1 MGGAEMGRVEMNRVR
16 GRATRCARRTFGD
29 ESASLVCIATRNVG
43 RAVSLIVLVAALL
56 WAPSANAGMTY
67 KIDDVRS
74 FSAGIGLRGS
84 FSATE
89 DGAPNN
95 DDWSNDF
102 NLDNARI
109 YLGGTIL
116 PWLKAELN
124 TECAFCGGDN
134 QKFVVLD
141 AILKFE
147 LNPYFNIWAGRL
159 LVPSE
164 RVEMDG
170 PYYGNVYENYKTPF
184 YPSDFSGGFGTG
196 GAGLY
201 ARDHGVNIWG
211 NVGKLKYVF
220 GAFNGLQ
227 GNANDADHPLWATRI
242 AYQFLD
248 VEDNPAYYT
257 SSSYYGAA
265 HVLTLGLAVQYQND
279 GAGSSAHPGDFLG
292 MSLDLLFEQ
301 PLGGAGVFTF
311 EGEVKRFETNYSI
324 AAFNDNDNFGMFEG
338 NAYTGTALY
347 LLPTATGPG
356 KLQPYVRYTNI
367 DPSASSSRDEFEA
380 GCNYIISGHNA
391 KVSLFYQYGDIA
403 TRGIV
408 DFSPGVTGKK
418 VSAVKLG
425 VQLQI

>member
-1 MGGAEMGRVEMNRVR
+1 MGRVDVNRVR
-16 GRATRCARRTFGD
+16 GRASRCPKRKLRV
-29 ESASLVCIATRNVG
+29 ESDTILRIAAGNVG
-43 RAVSLIVLVAALL
+43 RSVSLIVLLAALL
-56 WAPSANAGMTY
+56 WSPNASAGMTY
-67 KIDDVRS
+67 KIDEVRS
-74 FSAGIGLRGS
+74 FSAGVGLRGS
-84 FSATE
+84 FSAVE
-89 DGAPNN
+89 DGAPNH
-95 DDWSNDF
+95 DDWSNNF
-102 NLDNARI
+102 NVDNARI
-109 YLGGTIL
+109 YLNGTIL
-116 PWLKAELN
+116 PWLKVEVN
-124 TECAFCGGDN
+124 TECAFCGSGN
-134 QKFVVLD
+134 QDFVLLD
-141 AILKFE
+141 AIAKFE
-147 LNPYFNIWAGRL
+147 VSPYFNIWAGRL

-184 YPSDFSGGFGTG
+184 YPSDFSIDFGTG
-196 GAGLY
+196 GAGVY
-201 ARDHGVNIWG
+201 GRDHGVNIWG
-211 NVGKLKYVF
+211 NAGKLKYVF

-227 GNANDADHPLWATRI
+227 GNANTGDNLLWATRI

-257 SSSYYGAA
+257 SSTYYGAA
-265 HVLTLGLAVQYQND
+265 HVLTLGFAVQYQND

-311 EGEVKRFETNYSI
+311 EGEVKRFETNYSL
-324 AAFNDNDNFGMFEG
+324 AAFNDGDNFGMFEG

-347 LLPTATGPG
+347 LLPNATGPG

-367 DPSASSSRDEFEA
+367 DPSASNSRDELEA

-391 KVSLFYQYGDIA
+391 KVSLFYQYGNIA

-408 DFSPGVTGKK
+408 DFTPGGVPGDKGSAIK
-418 VSAVKLG
+418 VG